1 MTIMI
6 TAPPLRV
13 ADITAGYVPGHP
25 ILRGVNVSAQPG
37 RITVILGPNG
47 AGKSTLL
54 KVIAGFLHPDS
65 GTVWLGEADV
75 SRLPPYRHVEHGV
88 ALLPQGRSVFPDLSV
103 LENIELGGWTIRSD
117 RGRLSAAV
125 DAMLTRYPHLR
136 ELSSRAAGSLSGGQ
150 QRAVEIARLLVPT
163 PSVLLIDEPSVGLSP
178 IVASQVYKELLA
190 LKEEGRTILLVDQDV
205 RAAIRVADY
214 VYVLSS
220 GKNDVE
226 GDRTAFESDLGA
238 MVRGWLGV

>member
-1 MTIMI
+1 MTTIA
-6 TAPPLRV
+6 APRLQV
-13 ADITAGYVPGHP
+13 EGVVAGYIPGHP
-25 ILRGVNVSAQPG
+25 ILRGVNLKAEPG

-54 KVIAGFLHPDS
+54 KAVSGFLPPEE
-65 GTVWLGEADV
+65 GTIRLGDTEV
-75 SRLPPYRHVEHGV
+75 GSLPPHRHIEHGI
-88 ALLPQGRSVFPDLSV
+88 ALLPQGRSTFPELTV
-103 LENIELGGWTIRSD
+103 VENIELGGWTMRGD
-117 RGRLSAAV
+117 RKRLRESV
-125 DAMLTRYPHLR
+125 EAMFVRYPHLQPLR
-136 ELSSRAAGSLSGGQ
+136 DRAAGSLSGGQ
-150 QRAVEIARLLVPT
+150 QRAVEIARLLVPN

-178 IVASQVYKELLA
+178 IVAQQVYKELLA

-220 GKNDVE
+220 GKNDIE
-226 GDRTAFESDLGA
+226 GDRSAFEGDLGA